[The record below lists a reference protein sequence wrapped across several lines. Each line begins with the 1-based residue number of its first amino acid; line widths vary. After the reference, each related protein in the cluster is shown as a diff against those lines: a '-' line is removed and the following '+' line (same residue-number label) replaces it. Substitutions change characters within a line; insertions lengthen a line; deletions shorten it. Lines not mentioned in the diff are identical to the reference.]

1 MIMYNNKQY
10 QAIAD
15 ALRETR
21 ESVEAAFEDGTALQ
35 AAALAA
41 VDTAIVKVGNR
52 LQATHRGAYPFKPS
66 RFFEAAGLD
75 QS

>member
-1 MIMYNNKQY
+1 MAYNNKQY

-21 ESVEAAFEDGTALQ
+21 ESVTAAFEDGTALQ

-41 VDTAIVKVGNR
+41 VDTAIEKVCKG
-52 LQATHRGAYPFKPS
+52 LQASHRGAYSFKPS
-66 RFFEAAGLD
+66 RFMEAAGVE
-75 QS
+75 